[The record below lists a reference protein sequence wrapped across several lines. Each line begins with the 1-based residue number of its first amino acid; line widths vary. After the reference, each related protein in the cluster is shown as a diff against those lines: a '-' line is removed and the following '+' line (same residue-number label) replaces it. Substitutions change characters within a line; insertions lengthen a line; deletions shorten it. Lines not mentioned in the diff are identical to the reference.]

1 MSEIIDNLVR
11 MYFIKLLNKV
21 LVLNII
27 NKMYWNVYYINKIFW
42 KWKVSVFRK
51 YKYYLI
57 LIYVC
62 I

>member
-1 MSEIIDNLVR
+1 MSEIIDYLVR

-21 LVLNII
+21 SVLNIFK
-27 NKMYWNVYYINKIFW
+27 KMYCNVYYINKIFW
-42 KWKVSVFRK
+42 KRKVSVFRK